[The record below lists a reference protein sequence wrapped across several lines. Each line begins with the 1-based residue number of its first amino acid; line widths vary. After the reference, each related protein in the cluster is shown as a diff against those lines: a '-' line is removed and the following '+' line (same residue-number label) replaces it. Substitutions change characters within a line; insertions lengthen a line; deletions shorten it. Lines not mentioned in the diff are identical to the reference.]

1 MPITIAIVED
11 NPDVRMGT
19 SYILRSSRECTV
31 AGEYGTAE
39 ELIDEFDNIAPD
51 VVLMDI
57 GLPGMSGIEA
67 IAQLKRDHPRV
78 EIVVL
83 SVFEDDENVF
93 RAICAGAGG
102 YIAKPVMPQQLLEAV
117 EDAFGGG
124 TPMSPHI
131 ARKVLEMF
139 KEYAPP
145 PRADYRLTAREQE
158 VLELLVEG
166 EDYKTIAEKLFLSV
180 FTIRAHLRN
189 IYDKLHVH
197 SKSQAVAKALKERV
211 VPTK

>member
-1 MPITIAIVED
+1 MF
-11 NPDVRMGT
+11 
-19 SYILRSSRECTV
+19 L
-31 AGEYGTAE
+31 TAE
-39 ELIDEFDNIAPD
+39 ELIDTFDDIAPD

-57 GLPGMSGIEA
+57 GLPGMSGIDA
-67 IAQLKRDHPRV
+67 IARLKRDHPRV

-83 SVFEDDENVF
+83 SVFEDDESVF
-93 RAICAGAGG
+93 RAICAGASG
-102 YIAKPVMPQQLLEAV
+102 YLAKPAMPQQLVEAV
-117 EDAFGGG
+117 EHAFGGG

-145 PRADYRLTAREQE
+145 PSADYHLTARERE
-158 VLELLVEG
+158 VLELLVQG
-166 EDYKTIAEKLFLSV
+166 EDYKSIAERLFLSV
-180 FTIRAHLRN
+180 FTVRAHLRN

-211 VPTK
+211 VPRK

>member
-1 MPITIAIVED
+1 
-11 NPDVRMGT
+11 
-19 SYILRSSRECTV
+19 V

-39 ELIDEFDNIAPD
+39 ELIDEFDKVSPD

-67 IAQLKRDHPRV
+67 IGQLKRDHPRV

-83 SVFEDDENVF
+83 SVFEDDGNVF
-93 RAICAGAGG
+93 RAICAGASG
-102 YIAKPVMPQQLLEAV
+102 YIAKPAMPQQLLEAV
-117 EDAFGGG
+117 EHAFGGG

-139 KEYAPP
+139 KQNAPP
-145 PRADYRLTAREQE
+145 PRADYHLTPREFE
-158 VLELLVEG
+158 VLELLVNG
-166 EDYKTIAEKLFLSV
+166 DDYKSIAEKLFLSL
-180 FTIRAHLRN
+180 FTIRAHIRN

-197 SKSQAVAKALKERV
+197 TKSQAVSKALKENV
-211 VPTK
+211 VPPR

>member
-1 MPITIAIVED
+1 
-11 NPDVRMGT
+11 
-19 SYILRSSRECTV
+19 V

-39 ELIDEFDNIAPD
+39 DFIDEFDNISPD

-67 IAQLKRDHPRV
+67 IERLKRDHPRL

-83 SVFEDDENVF
+83 SIFEDDENVF
-93 RAICAGAGG
+93 RAICAGASG
-102 YIAKPVMPQQLLEAV
+102 YLAKPVMPQQLLEAV
-117 EDAFGGG
+117 EHAFGGG

-139 KEYAPP
+139 KQNAPP
-145 PRADYRLTAREQE
+145 PRAEYRLTPREFE
-158 VLELLVEG
+158 VLELLVQG
-166 EDYKTIAEKLFLSV
+166 EDYKTIAEKLFLSL
-180 FTIRAHLRN
+180 FTVRAHIRN

-197 SKSQAVAKALKERV
+197 TKSQAVAKALKENV
-211 VPTK
+211 VSLR